1 MLFDQDT
8 FAAHRLII
16 QPFGLHAHKLE
27 HMPVALSLAG
37 WADIA
42 QYVIAISAV
51 VALAGAAAQLRISH
65 HQARRERVFA
75 YADLLNTLD
84 NLRATAEHQERW
96 SQWTATELN
105 ALTEGEQAEQMRLP
119 NMVEE
124 IACLYNRRV
133 LDRDLAAELLG
144 IYVEKLWKASERLIR
159 ELRDAEQRPRIFV
172 EWEAMQA
179 ETWKRRGSP
188 GPGGV
193 PPTP

>member
-16 QPFGLHAHKLE
+16 QPFGLHAHQLE
-27 HMPVALSLAG
+27 HMSVALSLAG

-105 ALTEGEQAEQMRLP
+105 AFTEGEQAEQMRLP

-124 IACLYNRRV
+124 IACLIT
-133 LDRDLAAELLG
+133 G
-144 IYVEKLWKASERLIR
+144 ASST
-159 ELRDAEQRPRIFV
+159 
-172 EWEAMQA
+172 
-179 ETWKRRGSP
+179 ETWQPSCWVYMWRSSGRPASG
-188 GPGGV
+188 
-193 PPTP
+193 

>member
-8 FAAHRLII
+8 FAAHGLII

-105 ALTEGEQAEQMRLP
+105 ALTEGKQAEQMRLP

-159 ELRDAEQRPRIFV
+159 ELRDVEHRPRIFV

-193 PPTP
+193 PPAP

>member
-1 MLFDQDT
+1 
-8 FAAHRLII
+8 
-16 QPFGLHAHKLE
+16 
-27 HMPVALSLAG
+27 MPAVLSMGG

-51 VALAGAAAQLRISH
+51 VALGGAAAQLRISH

-84 NLRATAEHQERW
+84 NLRATADHQTSW
-96 SQWTATELN
+96 SQWTAADIN
-105 ALTEGEQAEQMRLP
+105 ALTGREQAEQMRLP

-124 IACLYNRRV
+124 IACLYSRNV

-144 IYVEKLWKASERLIR
+144 VYVEKLRKASERLIG
-159 ELRDAEQRPRIFV
+159 ELRDAEQRPRIFI
-172 EWEAMQA
+172 EWEAMQKD
-179 ETWKRRGSP
+179 TWKRRGAP

-193 PPTP
+193 PPTS